1 MIVVKAGGRALAQN
15 LDNIA
20 KSIAKRASEGMR
32 IIFVHGGGDLVSEY
46 ERRMGIEPKFVV
58 SPQGI
63 RSRYTDEAELEVFVM
78 VMAGKLNKEIVSRL
92 QRYGAN
98 AIGISGADGGFLK
111 AERKKKIVIVDER
124 GRTRAI
130 PGGYTGRII
139 EVNTS
144 VVENLLNSFQVL
156 VIAPIALGTEYELL
170 NVDADQA
177 AARISMGIKAE
188 KLLILTDVEGV
199 IVDGGVLGSISVD
212 EAEKLQP
219 KIGTGMNRKVMM
231 CCEAVRSGVEE
242 AIISTGLIDD
252 PLEALEREIGTRI
265 KT

>member
-20 KSIAKRASEGMR
+20 RSIAKRASEGMR

-46 ERRMGIEPKFVV
+46 ERRMGIEPRFVV

-92 QRYGAN
+92 QKYGAR

-111 AERKKKIVIVDER
+111 AERKKRIVVVDER
-124 GRTRAI
+124 GRARAI

-139 EVNTS
+139 EVDAG
-144 VVENLLNSFQVL
+144 VAEKLLSGFQVL
-156 VIAPIALGTEYELL
+156 VIAPIALGAEHELL

-177 AARISMGIKAE
+177 AARISISLKAE

-199 IVDGGVLGSISVD
+199 IVGGKLLGGISAD
-212 EAEKLQP
+212 EAEALQAE
-219 KIGTGMNRKVMM
+219 IGAGMNRKVMM
-231 CCEAVRSGVEE
+231 CCEAVRSGVRE
-242 AIISTGLIDD
+242 AIISTGLTED

-265 KT
+265 RA

>member
-20 KSIAKRASEGMR
+20 RSIARRASVGMKV
-32 IIFVHGGGDLVSEY
+32 IFVHGGGDLVSEY
-46 ERRMGIEPKFVV
+46 ERRMNIEPRFVI

-92 QRYGAN
+92 QKYGTG
-98 AIGISGADGGFLK
+98 AIGISGADGGFLR
-111 AERKKKIVIVDER
+111 AERKKKIVIMDER
-124 GRTRAI
+124 GRPRAI

-139 EVNTS
+139 DVNTG
-144 VVENLLNSFQVL
+144 VAEKLLDSFHVL
-156 VIAPIALGTEYELL
+156 VVAPIALGTECELL

-177 AARISMGIKAE
+177 AAKISMSLRAE
-188 KLLILTDVEGV
+188 KLLVLTDVEGV
-199 IVDGGVLGSISVD
+199 VVGGKILDKMSAGD
-212 EAEKLQP
+212 AEKLQS
-219 KIGTGMNRKVMM
+219 KIGVGMNRKVMM
-231 CCEAVRSGVEE
+231 CCEAVKSGVGE

-265 KT
+265 KS

>member
-1 MIVVKAGGRALAQN
+1 MIVVKASGRALAQN
-15 LDNIA
+15 LDNIVR
-20 KSIAKRASEGMR
+20 SIAKRASGGMR

-92 QRYGAN
+92 QQYGAS
-98 AIGISGADGGFLK
+98 AVGISGADGGFLR
-111 AERKKKIVIVDER
+111 AERKKKIVVVDER
-124 GRTRAI
+124 GRARAI

-139 EVNTS
+139 EVNAG
-144 VVENLLNSFQVL
+144 VAEKLLNSFQVL
-156 VIAPIALGTEYELL
+156 VVAPIALGTEYELL

-177 AARISMGIKAE
+177 AAKISMEVKAE
-188 KLLILTDVEGV
+188 KLLVLTDVEGV
-199 IVDGGVLGSISVD
+199 IIDGSVLGSISVD

-219 KIGTGMNRKVMM
+219 RIGAGMNRKVMM
-231 CCEAVRSGVEE
+231 SCEAVKSGVGEV
-242 AIISTGLIDD
+242 IISSGLTED

-265 KT
+265 RA